1 MCPLDTLFKILIN
14 NDSIEIKKKKR
25 MNRYSDHIF

>member
-14 NDSIEIKKKKR
+14 NDSIEIKKKR